1 MILLRKHERVL
12 DLSPKPKE
20 TKAKVDKWHPVK
32 LSFCTEKET
41 FDKTKQNKKTTRMG
55 QYICEW
61 YDQQKVNIQN
71 T

>member
-1 MILLRKHERVL
+1 MTLLRKHERVL
-12 DLSPKPKE
+12 DPSPKPKE
-20 TKAKVDKWHPVK
+20 TKAEVDKWHPVK

-41 FDKTKQNKKTTRMG
+41 FDKTNKPKTTTGMG
-55 QYICEW
+55 KYICEW